1 LAWFGMVGGWKRG
14 LWRGGGGSCL
24 GRRWVGRMGRG
35 WREKRGSGGRGREGK
50 GFEEETEQ
58 KEQQEEEE
66 ERFCSSPRA
75 CSPPL
80 YYPSSVAR

>member
-1 LAWFGMVGGWKRG
+1 
-14 LWRGGGGSCL
+14 
-24 GRRWVGRMGRG
+24 MGRG

-66 ERFCSSPRA
+66 EEKERFYSSPRA

-80 YYPSSVAR
+80 YCLSSAAR

>member
-1 LAWFGMVGGWKRG
+1 
-14 LWRGGGGSCL
+14 
-24 GRRWVGRMGRG
+24 MGRG
-35 WREKRGSGGRGREGK
+35 WREKRGSGGRGREVK

-66 ERFCSSPRA
+66 VEKERFCSSPRA

-80 YYPSSVAR
+80 YCPSSGAR